1 MLQRTPRIV
10 FRAIVILVALMLLQT
25 RQAAA
30 QAIPPRAPGLG
41 LAFPGRGVHIGITVR
56 DVDPETAER
65 LKLSGGAVVEEVQP
79 GMPAE
84 QAGFRKGDIILDF
97 DGERIRSAR
106 QLSRVVDETA
116 PNRSVRATILRDG
129 QRTELTVSPSP
140 QPTLDGRRRE
150 RLDDLVGSRGRLG
163 VTVTDVTP
171 QLADYFG
178 AKQGV
183 LVTAVT
189 GNSAA
194 AQAGIKTGDVIETVD
209 GQAVRS
215 RQDLIRAVGSV
226 TSGGTVRLGIVRD
239 KKESTIDVKLDG

>member
-1 MLQRTPRIV
+1 MLFPS
-10 FRAIVILVALMLLQT
+10 
-25 RQAAA
+25 
-30 QAIPPRAPGLG
+30 PGT
-41 LAFPGRGVHIGITVR
+41 HIGITVR

-65 LKLSGGAVVEEVQP
+65 LKFSGGAVVEDVQP
-79 GMPAE
+79 GAPAE
-84 QAGFRKGDIILDF
+84 AAGFRKGDIILDF

-106 QLSRVVDETA
+106 QLTRVVEETV
-116 PNRSVRATILRDG
+116 PNRSVRATLLRDG
-129 QRTELTVSPSP
+129 ERIELTVSPSL
-140 QPTLDGRRRE
+140 QPPVDGRLRE

-163 VTVTDVTP
+163 VAVTDVTP

-189 GNSAA
+189 DNSAA
-194 AQAGIKTGDVIETVD
+194 AHAGIKAGDVIATIN

-226 TSGGTVRLGIVRD
+226 PSGGTVQLGIVRD
-239 KKESTIDVKLDG
+239 KRESTIDVKLGGA